1 VADTWDGKIG
11 LMDKEVLLHIIDG
24 PGTGLTLMVLG
35 FFILIGVLVVVR
47 WSIGY
52 EAAINEGRAVERRD
66 GLDQIRAQMAKV
78 IFDQQQMMNRLPER
92 SNAVDEQVG

>member
-35 FFILIGVLVVVR
+35 FFILIGVLVVGWIKSGLR
-47 WSIGY
+47 WPS
-52 EAAINEGRAVERRD
+52 
-66 GLDQIRAQMAKV
+66 
-78 IFDQQQMMNRLPER
+78 
-92 SNAVDEQVG
+92 